1 MEGFNVDWFVVVSA
15 LLFVCFDFL
24 TGIIKAIKNKNV
36 SSIIMREGLL
46 HKCAFVLV
54 IILAIMCEAAMTH
67 LDLGITVPLIAP
79 VCVYIILT
87 EIASILENIAEI
99 NPELKDSKVFA
110 LFTSTKEEA
119 DAQRH

>member
-24 TGIIKAIKNKNV
+24 TGIIKAIKNKIV
-36 SSIIMREGLL
+36 SSTIMREGLL

-54 IILAIMCEAAMTH
+54 IVLAIMCEAAMTH
-67 LDLGITVPLIAP
+67 LDLGITVPLVAP

-110 LFTSTKEEA
+110 LFTSTKEEN
-119 DAQRH
+119 DA

>member
-24 TGIIKAIKNKNV
+24 TGIIKAITNKNV
-36 SSIIMREGLL
+36 SSTVMREGLL

-67 LDLGITVPLIAP
+67 LDLGIKVPLIVP
-79 VCVYIILT
+79 VCAYIILT
-87 EIASILENIAEI
+87 EIASILENIADI
-99 NPELKDSKVFA
+99 NPELKDSMVFA
-110 LFTSTKEEA
+110 LFTSSKEEK
-119 DAQRH
+119 DD

>member
-36 SSIIMREGLL
+36 SSTIMREGLL

-99 NPELKDSKVFA
+99 NPELKDSKVFS
-110 LFTSTKEEA
+110 LFTSTKEEN
-119 DAQRH
+119 DA

>member
-1 MEGFNVDWFVVVSA
+1 MEGFSVDWFMVVSA

-36 SSIIMREGLL
+36 SSSVMREGLL
-46 HKCAFVLV
+46 HKVAFVLI

-87 EIASILENIAEI
+87 EVASILENIGEI
-99 NPELKDSKVFA
+99 NPELKNSKMLA
-110 LFTSTKEEA
+110 LFASTKEIG
-119 DAQRH
+119 DAERD